1 MRVELRVEARRDLV
15 EAAGFYEQ
23 QREGL
28 GAYFLATAGENFAFR
43 GLEVAPDPD
52 PEPSTLRLAGVG
64 VAIAGVGAWKRRAAR
79 VAGAA
84 PAVPPRSLQPCACA
98 RAIHYPEDGCGAAR
112 VQP

>member
-43 GLEVAPDPD
+43 GLEVAPDP
-52 PEPSTLRLAGVG
+52 EPSTLRLAGVS
-64 VAIAGVGAWKRRAAR
+64 VAIAGVGAWKRRSRPGSA
-79 VAGAA
+79 VTIP
-84 PAVPPRSLQPCACA
+84 PATSDSP
-98 RAIHYPEDGCGAAR
+98 
-112 VQP
+112 